1 MRVTSLLGT
10 VVAVASGTYG
20 ARRLP
25 AFHERASPSVE
36 PLSTVEPAAGIPL
49 ANFQD
54 LAVSVP
60 SILQS
65 PSLNTFVQYFVNIT
79 LGGQRE

>member
-25 AFHERASPSVE
+25 AFHERASPS
-36 PLSTVEPAAGIPL
+36 VEPAAGIPL